1 MLGPAWPLWLGQRAE
16 AVVKV
21 AMPQYDQNQAECFV
35 FTFKEGLL
43 SPMAHDLRIK
53 VTNFSIEVDDAK
65 SSVVASFDTT
75 SLHVDTPMKDGE
87 ENPSALSESDKEKIA
102 GQIQKDVLHSKKFPE
117 ASFRSTAVTPRG
129 EDGYDI
135 TGELTLHGVT
145 KSLSVQTK
153 AAGGKQEVEVSLNQ
167 PDFGITP
174 YKAMLGTL
182 KIQPVVKVVVR
193 L

>member
-1 MLGPAWPLWLGQRAE
+1 MPKYDASQAE
-16 AVVKV
+16 A
-21 AMPQYDQNQAECFV
+21 FV

-43 SPMAHDLRIK
+43 SPMAHDLRLRIG
-53 VTNFSIEVDDAK
+53 NFSIEVDEAK

-75 SLHVDTPMKDGE
+75 SLRVDTPMKDGA
-87 ENPSALSESDKEKIA
+87 ENPSALSPADKEKIA
-102 GQIQKDVLHSKKFPE
+102 GQIRDDVLHSSKHP
-117 ASFRSTAVTPRG
+117 AATFRSQSVAARADG
-129 EDGYDI
+129 GYDV

-145 KSLSVQTK
+145 KSLSGATQLVDGRQQLDLT
-153 AAGGKQEVEVSLNQ
+153 LHQ

-182 KIQPVVKVVVR
+182 KIQPDVKVRVR